1 MITIISLN
9 FNNTCKYV
17 YTIVSMLITYQV
29 PINSKIWITQAL
41 KLEILNSISGLS
53 TYLQY
58 NSGMVKLSLSCLSLW
73 NVYRLVFP
81 LQGFYE
87 TMHMKVQ
94 TVCENMLNSAW
105 HIVLVQPMPFFICAV
120 INSTLS
126 ELSHGKMHHYGNM
139 CTSKLK
145 KELVLLHPHLH
156 AGLPSFICFSVY
168 PYYSLTHF

>member
-1 MITIISLN
+1 MN

-17 YTIVSMLITYQV
+17 YTIVSMVITYQV

-41 KLEILNSISGLS
+41 KLEILNSISGSS

-58 NSGMVKLSLSCLSLW
+58 NSGMSLSCLSLW

-87 TMHMKVQ
+87 TMHVKVQ

-126 ELSHGKMHHYGNM
+126 ELPHGKMHHYGNM

-145 KELVLLHPHLH
+145 KELVFLHPHLH
-156 AGLPSFICFSVY
+156 AGLPSFICLSVY
-168 PYYSLTHF
+168 PYYSLTHFLN